1 MKDKNRREQ
10 LREILQRELAE
21 LDSRIV
27 NLPAS
32 TAHDELYQQT
42 IERAV
47 LLRGMLQKLG

>member
-32 TAHDELYQQT
+32 SANDELYQQT
-42 IERAV
+42 IQRAV
-47 LLRGMLQKLG
+47 LIRDTLKNLG